1 MKYSELL
8 ERQKEINSLRDLIYS
23 TINAHRK
30 YCERGI
36 VFPPNT
42 LKSLHHA
49 LEIVDDMVI
58 FEREYPLEVVRE
70 YKLLVKH
77 IHMMIQVKGGCKYA

>member
-8 ERQKEINSLRDLIYS
+8 ARQKEINSLRDLIYS
-23 TINAHRK
+23 TINTHRK

-36 VFPPNT
+36 GFPPNT

-49 LEIVDDMVI
+49 LEIVDDMVM
-58 FEREYPLEVVRE
+58 FEREYPIEVIRE
-70 YKLLVKH
+70 YKMLVKH

>member
-8 ERQKEINSLRDLIYS
+8 ARQKEINSLRDLIYT
-23 TINAHRK
+23 TINEHRK
-30 YCERGI
+30 YCENGI

-42 LKSLHHA
+42 LKSLFHA
-49 LEIVDDMVI
+49 LEIVDDMVM
-58 FEREYPLEVVRE
+58 FEREYPIETVRE
-70 YKLLVKH
+70 YKILVKH

>member
-8 ERQKEINSLRDLIYS
+8 ARQKEINSLRDLIYT
-23 TINAHRK
+23 TINTHRK

-42 LKSLHHA
+42 LNSLFHA
-49 LEIVDDMVI
+49 LEIVDDMVM
-58 FEREYPLEVVRE
+58 FEREYPLEVIRE
-70 YKLLVKH
+70 YKILVKH
-77 IHMMIQVKGGCKYA
+77 IHMMIQIKGGCKYA

>member
-23 TINAHRK
+23 TINTHRK
-30 YCERGI
+30 YCERGA

-42 LKSLHHA
+42 LKSLYYA
-49 LEIVDDMVI
+49 LEIVDDIVI

-70 YKLLVKH
+70 YKTLVKH

>member
-8 ERQKEINSLRDLIYS
+8 ARQKEINSLRDLIYS
-23 TINAHRK
+23 TINTHRK
-30 YCERGI
+30 YCEKGI

-42 LKSLHHA
+42 LSSLHHA
-49 LEIVDDMVI
+49 LEIVDDMVM

-70 YKLLVKH
+70 YKTLVKH
-77 IHMMIQVKGGCKYA
+77 IHMMIQIKGGCKYA

>member
-8 ERQKEINSLRDLIYS
+8 ARQKEINALRDLIYS

-30 YCERGI
+30 QCERGI
-36 VFPPNT
+36 EFPPNT
-42 LKSLHHA
+42 LKSLYHA
-49 LEIVDDMVI
+49 LEIVDDMVM
-58 FEREYPLEVVRE
+58 FEREYPIETVRE
-70 YKLLVKH
+70 YKTLVKH

>member
-8 ERQKEINSLRDLIYS
+8 ARQKEINSLRDLIYS
-23 TINAHRK
+23 TINTHRK
-30 YCERGI
+30 YCEGGI

-49 LEIVDDMVI
+49 LEIVDDMVM
-58 FEREYPLEVVRE
+58 FEREYPIEVIRE
-70 YKLLVKH
+70 YKMLVKH

>member
-23 TINAHRK
+23 TINTHRK
-30 YCERGI
+30 YCEKGI

-42 LKSLHHA
+42 LRALHHA
-49 LEIVDDMVI
+49 LEIVDDMVM
-58 FEREYPLEVVRE
+58 FEKEYPIEVVRE
-70 YKLLVKH
+70 YKTLVKH
-77 IHMMIQVKGGCKYA
+77 IHMMIQIKGGCKYA

>member
-1 MKYSELL
+1 MKYRELL
-8 ERQKEINSLRDLIYS
+8 ARQKEINSLRDLIYS
-23 TINAHRK
+23 TINTHRK

-42 LKSLHHA
+42 LKSLHLA
-49 LEIVDDMVI
+49 LEVVDEMVM

-70 YKLLVKH
+70 YKTLVKH

>member
-8 ERQKEINSLRDLIYS
+8 ARQKEINSLRDLIYS
-23 TINAHRK
+23 TINTHRK

-36 VFPPNT
+36 TFPPNT

-49 LEIVDDMVI
+49 LEIVDDMVM
-58 FEREYPLEVVRE
+58 FEREYPIEVVRE

>member
-23 TINAHRK
+23 TINTHRK

-49 LEIVDDMVI
+49 LEIVDDMVM
-58 FEREYPLEVVRE
+58 FEREYPIEVIRE
-70 YKLLVKH
+70 YKMLVKH
-77 IHMMIQVKGGCKYA
+77 ILMMIQGKGGWKYA

>member
-1 MKYSELL
+1 MKDSELL

-42 LKSLHHA
+42 LKSLFHA
-49 LEIVDDMVI
+49 LEIVDDMAV

-70 YKLLVKH
+70 YKTLVKH
-77 IHMMIQVKGGCKYA
+77 IHMMIQIKGGCKYA

>member
-8 ERQKEINSLRDLIYS
+8 ARQKEINSLRDLIYS
-23 TINAHRK
+23 TINTHRK

-36 VFPPNT
+36 VFFFFS
-42 LKSLHHA
+42 LKSLYHA
-49 LEIVDDMVI
+49 LEIVDDMVM
-58 FEREYPLEVVRE
+58 FEREYPIEVIRE
-70 YKLLVKH
+70 YKTLVKL

>member
-30 YCERGI
+30 YCEKGI
-36 VFPPNT
+36 FFPPNT

-49 LEIVDDMVI
+49 L
-58 FEREYPLEVVRE
+58 
-70 YKLLVKH
+70 
-77 IHMMIQVKGGCKYA
+77 

>member
-8 ERQKEINSLRDLIYS
+8 DRQKEINSLRDLIYS
-23 TINAHRK
+23 TINTHRK
-30 YCERGI
+30 YCENGI
-36 VFPPNT
+36 AFPPNT

-49 LEIVDDMVI
+49 LEIVDEMVM
-58 FEREYPLEVVRE
+58 FEREYPIEVIRE
-70 YKLLVKH
+70 YKTLVKH

>member
-8 ERQKEINSLRDLIYS
+8 ARQKEIDSLRDLIYS

-30 YCERGI
+30 YCEKGI

-42 LKSLHHA
+42 LKSLHYA
-49 LEIVDDMVI
+49 LEIVDDMVM
-58 FEREYPLEVVRE
+58 FEREYPIEVIRE
-70 YKLLVKH
+70 YKSLVKH

>member
-8 ERQKEINSLRDLIYS
+8 ARQKEINSLRDLIYS
-23 TINAHRK
+23 TINTHRK

-49 LEIVDDMVI
+49 LEIVDDMVM
-58 FEREYPLEVVRE
+58 FEREYPIETVRE
-70 YKLLVKH
+70 YKTLVKH
-77 IHMMIQVKGGCKYA
+77 IHMMIQIKGGCKYA

>member
-8 ERQKEINSLRDLIYS
+8 ERQKEINALRDLIYS
-23 TINAHRK
+23 TINTHRK
-30 YCERGI
+30 YCESGI

-49 LEIVDDMVI
+49 LEIVDEMVM
-58 FEREYPLEVVRE
+58 FEREYPIEVIRE
-70 YKLLVKH
+70 YKMLVKH

>member
-8 ERQKEINSLRDLIYS
+8 ARQKEINSLRDLIYS

-36 VFPPNT
+36 EFPPNT
-42 LKSLHHA
+42 LKSLYHA
-49 LEIVDDMVI
+49 LEIVDDMVM
-58 FEREYPLEVVRE
+58 FEREYPIDVIRE
-70 YKLLVKH
+70 YKSLVKH
-77 IHMMIQVKGGCKYA
+77 IHTMIQVKGGCKYA

>member
-8 ERQKEINSLRDLIYS
+8 ARQKEINSLRDLIYS
-23 TINAHRK
+23 TINTHRK

-42 LKSLHHA
+42 LKLLYHA
-49 LEIVDDMVI
+49 LEIVDDMVM
-58 FEREYPLEVVRE
+58 FEKEYPIDVVIE
-70 YKLLVKH
+70 YKTLVKH
-77 IHMMIQVKGGCKYA
+77 IHMMIQIKGGCKYA

>member
-23 TINAHRK
+23 TINTHRK
-30 YCERGI
+30 HCERGI

-49 LEIVDDMVI
+49 LEIVDDMVM
-58 FEREYPLEVVRE
+58 FEREYPIEVIRE
-70 YKLLVKH
+70 YKT
-77 IHMMIQVKGGCKYA
+77 

>member
-23 TINAHRK
+23 TINTHRK
-30 YCERGI
+30 YCEKGI

-42 LKSLHHA
+42 LSSLHHA
-49 LEIVDDMVI
+49 LEIVDDMVM

-70 YKLLVKH
+70 YKTLVKH
-77 IHMMIQVKGGCKYA
+77 IHTMIQVKGGCKYA

>member
-8 ERQKEINSLRDLIYS
+8 ARQKEINSLRDLIYS
-23 TINAHRK
+23 TINTHRN
-30 YCERGI
+30 YCERGCGY
-36 VFPPNT
+36 PPNT
-42 LKSLHHA
+42 LKSLYYA
-49 LEIVDDMVI
+49 LEIVDEMVM

-70 YKLLVKH
+70 YKTLVKH

>member
-8 ERQKEINSLRDLIYS
+8 ARQKEINTLRDLIYT
-23 TINAHRK
+23 TIITHRK
-30 YCERGI
+30 YCECGI

-49 LEIVDDMVI
+49 LEIVDDMVM

-70 YKLLVKH
+70 YKTLVKH
-77 IHMMIQVKGGCKYA
+77 IHMMIQIKGGCKYA

>member
-8 ERQKEINSLRDLIYS
+8 ARQKEINSLRDLIYS

-30 YCERGI
+30 YCENGI
-36 VFPPNT
+36 TFPPNT

-49 LEIVDDMVI
+49 LEIVDDMVM
-58 FEREYPLEVVRE
+58 FEKEYPIEVVRE
-70 YKLLVKH
+70 YKTLVKH
-77 IHMMIQVKGGCKYA
+77 IHTMIQIKGGCKYA